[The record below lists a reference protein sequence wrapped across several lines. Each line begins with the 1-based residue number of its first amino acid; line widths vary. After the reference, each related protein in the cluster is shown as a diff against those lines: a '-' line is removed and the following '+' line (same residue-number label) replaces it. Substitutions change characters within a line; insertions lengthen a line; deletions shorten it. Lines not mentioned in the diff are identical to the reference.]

1 MEKKAVL
8 VLHTRRLLEQGFRL
22 CSDHVRLTDLFSH
35 SLCSVHLTVQL
46 TDLFSHHLR
55 SAHVIAEPS
64 RDPLQCH
71 VTRLRLALE
80 IGSRQ
85 PELGARASLALAET
99 RVES

>member
-8 VLHTRRLLEQGFRL
+8 VFHTRRLLEPGFSL
-22 CSDHVRLTDLFSH
+22 GSDHVRLTDPFSH
-35 SLCSVHLTVQL
+35 RLCSVHVTFQL
-46 TDLFSHHLR
+46 TDPFSHHLR

-64 RDPLQCH
+64 RDPLRRH

-85 PELGARASLALAET
+85 RELGARASLALS
-99 RVES
+99 VPDP